1 MQKKTFIIAN
11 WKMNMSVNDANK
23 FIKKLD
29 KLNYK
34 KKKSSEI
41 VICAQFLLLPS
52 LSKISRENII
62 LGSQDC
68 HHEIQGAFTGDSS
81 IDLIKFFKCKYVIV
95 GHSERR
101 KYHYESNHL
110 IKKKIDLISI
120 KNLIPILCV
129 GESMEERKRKKFKE
143 KIYEQLNESV
153 SNKIKRLVIAYE
165 PIWSIGTGKIP
176 SYEEISEIS
185 NLIKDFFVKFRK
197 NCDLSIV
204 YGGSVDSL
212 NFRKISE
219 IKNINGAL
227 IGGSSLRYGE
237 LKKIVSSIN

>member
-1 MQKKTFIIAN
+1 
-11 WKMNMSVNDANK
+11 MNLSVNDAHK

-29 KLNYK
+29 KLTYT
-34 KKKSSEI
+34 KKKSKEI
-41 VICAQFLLLPS
+41 VVCAQFLLLPG
-52 LSKISRENII
+52 LSKLFRANIL

-68 HHEIQGAFTGDSS
+68 HHELQGAYTGDSS

-101 KYHYESNHL
+101 KYHFESNYL
-110 IKKKIDLISI
+110 VKKKIDLISI

-129 GESMEERKRKKFKE
+129 GESLEERKKNKYKD
-143 KIYEQLNESV
+143 KIYEQLNESI
-153 SNKIKRLVIAYE
+153 SNKIKKLIVAYE
-165 PIWSIGTGKIP
+165 PIWAIGTGKIP

-197 NCDLSIV
+197 NCNLSII

-219 IKNINGAL
+219 IQNINGAL
-227 IGGSSLRYGE
+227 IGGSSLKYNE
-237 LKKIVSSIN
+237 LKKIISSIN

>member
-11 WKMNMSVNDANK
+11 WKMNLSVNDAHK

-29 KLNYK
+29 KLTYT
-34 KKKSSEI
+34 KKKSKEI
-41 VICAQFLLLPS
+41 VVCAQFLLLPG
-52 LSKISRENII
+52 LSKLFRANIL

-68 HHEIQGAFTGDSS
+68 HHELQGAYTGDSS

-101 KYHYESNHL
+101 KYHFESNYL
-110 IKKKIDLISI
+110 VKKKIDLISI

-129 GESMEERKRKKFKE
+129 GESLEERKKNKYKD
-143 KIYEQLNESV
+143 KIYEQLNESI
-153 SNKIKRLVIAYE
+153 SNKIKKLIVAYE
-165 PIWSIGTGKIP
+165 PIWAIGTGKIP

-197 NCDLSIV
+197 NCNLSII

-219 IKNINGAL
+219 IQNINGAL
-227 IGGSSLRYGE
+227 IGGSSLKYNE

>member
-11 WKMNMSVNDANK
+11 WKMNMSVNDAEK
-23 FIKKLD
+23 FIKKID
-29 KLNYK
+29 KLAYS
-34 KKKSSEI
+34 KKKSKEI
-41 VICAQFLLLPS
+41 VICAQYLLLPN
-52 LSKISRENII
+52 LSKLFRANIL

-68 HHEIQGAFTGDSS
+68 HHELQGAYTGDSS

-101 KYHYESNHL
+101 KYHYESNYL
-110 IKKKIDLISI
+110 VKKKIDLISI

-129 GESMEERKRKKFKE
+129 GESLEERKKNKYKD
-143 KIYEQLNESV
+143 KIYGQLNESV
-153 SNKIKRLVIAYE
+153 SNKIKKLVVAYE

-197 NCDLSIV
+197 NCKLSII

-219 IKNINGAL
+219 IQNVNGAL
-227 IGGSSLRYGE
+227 IGGSSLKYNE
-237 LKKIVSSIN
+237 LKKIISSIN

>member
-11 WKMNMSVNDANK
+11 WKMNLSVNDAHK

-29 KLNYK
+29 KLTYT
-34 KKKSSEI
+34 KKKSKEI
-41 VICAQFLLLPS
+41 VVCAQFLLLPG
-52 LSKISRENII
+52 LSKLFRANIL

-68 HHEIQGAFTGDSS
+68 HHELQGAYTGDSS

-101 KYHYESNHL
+101 KYHFESNYL
-110 IKKKIDLISI
+110 VKKKIDLISI

-129 GESMEERKRKKFKE
+129 GESLEERKKNKYKD
-143 KIYEQLNESV
+143 KIYEQLNESI
-153 SNKIKRLVIAYE
+153 SNKIKKLIVAYE
-165 PIWSIGTGKIP
+165 PIWAIGTGKIP

-197 NCDLSIV
+197 NCNLSII

-219 IKNINGAL
+219 IQNINGAL
-227 IGGSSLRYGE
+227 IGGSSLKYNE
-237 LKKIVSSIN
+237 LKKIISSIN

>member
-11 WKMNMSVNDANK
+11 WKMNLSVNDAQ
-23 FIKKLD
+23 KLD
-29 KLNYK
+29 KLTYT
-34 KKKSSEI
+34 KKKSKEI
-41 VICAQFLLLPS
+41 VVCAQFLLLPG
-52 LSKISRENII
+52 LSKLFRANIL

-68 HHEIQGAFTGDSS
+68 HHELQGAYTGDSS

-101 KYHYESNHL
+101 KYHFESNYL
-110 IKKKIDLISI
+110 VKKKIDLISI

-129 GESMEERKRKKFKE
+129 GESLEERKKNKYKD
-143 KIYEQLNESV
+143 KIYEQLNESI
-153 SNKIKRLVIAYE
+153 SNKIKKLIVAYE
-165 PIWSIGTGKIP
+165 PIWAIGTGKIP

-197 NCDLSIV
+197 NCNLSII

-219 IKNINGAL
+219 IQNINGAL
-227 IGGSSLRYGE
+227 IGGSSLKYNE
-237 LKKIVSSIN
+237 LKKIISSIN